1 MGLMGS
7 RICRVCHLTWGDS
20 CSGRTLAPPPATPH
34 SNHGPDPPH
43 FYLYLHDVV
52 MCDILPIFWLV
63 RRGMVSQIFRV
74 IRTMVG
80 APIVRLRVKVRMLRE
95 APRRDPPL
103 EYS

>member
-1 MGLMGS
+1 
-7 RICRVCHLTWGDS
+7 
-20 CSGRTLAPPPATPH
+20 
-34 SNHGPDPPH
+34 
-43 FYLYLHDVV
+43 